1 MSTDGTPNYS
11 FCKGSP
17 AFEGLSDT
25 DIGSILSA
33 AQPVEVAGGQVLF
46 QQGDDGGTMYV
57 ITRGRVRVL
66 LEEDNGEQTLLN
78 VLDRGAHFGELSMLI
93 RSPRNAT
100 VVAVVDTELLALSSE
115 QFADAVESVPQFAIN
130 LSRSLGRWLR
140 GELLGQRQQVIRSV
154 FAVVQS
160 RDEHAQLAP
169 QMNRLFTERGA
180 SIKVVTHRPQAWPD
194 HQVLGT
200 LIPGGSSENLRDKIT
215 DAVTQG
221 SRVMIDCDQSTAD
234 LDLLSQCEHLLWL
247 FDNNDTSVEDST
259 LGALIRNTPN
269 APMIRHSHVVWT
281 HEQEN
286 RLPQRQTHRMALQT
300 TDMRVRWRRRG
311 LEPEFRSHDVARC
324 VHCVDGLVFGL
335 VLGGGGAKGMAH
347 LGVIEV
353 LNREG
358 IYFDS
363 VAGTSAGS
371 IMAAGY
377 AMGKNPDELLDLML
391 KEMTPPQWLRLLPKS
406 RELFLLSQFRM
417 GWIEPKF
424 RKHLQNVQ
432 FEELFLPT
440 SLVTVD
446 LVTGQERIRRT
457 GDVVSCIMESINHPI
472 FGKPILRGDE
482 ALVDGGVLAN
492 VPSHCL
498 RQTGANIVLAVDVTT
513 KLSNDFCRDER
524 HPGRLTPPGY
534 LRTLLRVNDVALRS
548 LTGVHRSGSDY
559 VITPDT
565 SAHAF
570 DDFAAGKELMQRGR
584 EAAEAALPDI
594 KARLSKVYASIDS
607 PSS

>member
-1 MSTDGTPNYS
+1 M
-11 FCKGSP
+11 C
-17 AFEGLSDT
+17 
-25 DIGSILSA
+25 
-33 AQPVEVAGGQVLF
+33 
-46 QQGDDGGTMYV
+46 
-57 ITRGRVRVL
+57 
-66 LEEDNGEQTLLN
+66 
-78 VLDRGAHFGELSMLI
+78 I
-93 RSPRNAT
+93 R
-100 VVAVVDTELLALSSE
+100 D
-115 QFADAVESVPQFAIN
+115 
-130 LSRSLGRWLR
+130 
-140 GELLGQRQQVIRSV
+140 
-154 FAVVQS
+154 

-300 TDMRVRWRRRG
+300 TDMRVRWSRRG

-371 IMAAGY
+371 I
-377 AMGKNPDELLDLML
+377 
-391 KEMTPPQWLRLLPKS
+391 
-406 RELFLLSQFRM
+406 LSL
-417 GWIEPKF
+417 I
-424 RKHLQNVQ
+424 H
-432 FEELFLPT
+432 
-440 SLVTVD
+440 
-446 LVTGQERIRRT
+446 I
-457 GDVVSCIMESINHPI
+457 
-472 FGKPILRGDE
+472 
-482 ALVDGGVLAN
+482 
-492 VPSHCL
+492 
-498 RQTGANIVLAVDVTT
+498 
-513 KLSNDFCRDER
+513 
-524 HPGRLTPPGY
+524 
-534 LRTLLRVNDVALRS
+534 
-548 LTGVHRSGSDY
+548 
-559 VITPDT
+559 
-565 SAHAF
+565 
-570 DDFAAGKELMQRGR
+570 
-584 EAAEAALPDI
+584 
-594 KARLSKVYASIDS
+594 
-607 PSS
+607 